1 MAEAIF
7 RQMVDESGLSD
18 QFLIDSAGTGEWHI
32 GELPDPRT
40 RRVADQMGCS
50 TSQRARQ
57 VRSSDFEEFDYII
70 AMDDSNLEN
79 LHRWPGARPE
89 KVSLMLSWDPSAL
102 LREVPDPYYGEGD
115 GFVRMYEM
123 LVPACRGLLDA
134 MTAE

>member
-7 RQMVDESGLSD
+7 RQMVDESGLAD
-18 QFLIDSAGTGEWHI
+18 QFFIDSAGTGEWHI

-40 RRVADQMGCS
+40 RRVADQMGCP
-50 TSQRARQ
+50 TFQRARQ
-57 VRSSDFEEFDYII
+57 VRSSDFEEFDHII

-89 KVSLMLSWDPSAL
+89 KVSLMLSWDPDAK